1 MERSAEFLCDCCSW
15 SSYHVQSYFVR
26 QFQGSGRS
34 GPGVVRVDDS
44 PGESEAVLNK
54 VARGEALYT
63 YAWFSCR
70 EDEDFGKKN
79 WDRYISAAL
88 AVAKA
93 KRELADSNAKRWVY
107 WFALTSLGADLVKL
121 SSQSVPALRA
131 MERLVEFVGVS
142 EPGEGEALPTDPAAA
157 PVFAWF
163 DAKAEAL

>member
-1 MERSAEFLCDCCSW
+1 MSKAT
-15 SSYHVQSYFVR
+15 SSVNFKAQAAQALESFVSTTLR
-26 QFQGSGRS
+26 
-34 GPGVVRVDDS
+34 
-44 PGESEAVLNK
+44 GESEAVLNK

-107 WFALTSLGADLVKL
+107 WYALTSLGADLVKL
-121 SSQSVPALRA
+121 SSQSVKLCCIKCAQGRW
-131 MERLVEFVGVS
+131 V
-142 EPGEGEALPTDPAAA
+142 TT
-157 PVFAWF
+157 
-163 DAKAEAL
+163 